1 MMHPVS
7 PPLLHLGKNDI
18 DRCVPS
24 SFTLT
29 LRISACFAFKNV
41 SDGLVC
47 MGRSG
52 TIPRPSRWYLQMRT
66 NISLVFHSCRLR
78 NPTARYMLSALFS
91 WRKHLLRMD
100 WTLEWEKDAPENTL
114 RFLYG
119 NWHCFHHSSDALLW
133 KRSPQ
138 CDHWRRKQINTTSR
152 HLCND
157 PNDSTP
163 ARSANKKKTSESWVR
178 TTNAST
184 CVQGVKDRWSLL
196 QNELAPSYDKEERL
210 LLVERV
216 INQRQFVIWS

>member
-1 MMHPVS
+1 MEKTLVLLTHHHMFGNFLFSQKDQHPILHCRCTWLYFFTLPAMMHPVS

-52 TIPRPSRWYLQMRT
+52 IIPRPSRWYLQMRI

-78 NPTARYMLSALFS
+78 NPTAQYMLSALFS

-100 WTLEWEKDAPENTL
+100 WTMEWEKDAPENTL

-119 NWHCFHHSSDALLW
+119 NWHCFHHSSDALL
-133 KRSPQ
+133 
-138 CDHWRRKQINTTSR
+138 
-152 HLCND
+152 
-157 PNDSTP
+157 
-163 ARSANKKKTSESWVR
+163 
-178 TTNAST
+178 
-184 CVQGVKDRWSLL
+184 
-196 QNELAPSYDKEERL
+196 
-210 LLVERV
+210 
-216 INQRQFVIWS
+216 